1 MNKHDDSSP
10 ELMSARTKSG
20 IKRKLRRQTLFKAT
34 GFFFIMYVAGLL
46 SYAAMQPDRFR
57 IERSV
62 RMHAP
67 AEKIFFLINDFHQWE
82 AWSPWEKVDPELKRS
97 YSGTRSGRGAVY
109 AWQGNQDV
117 GAGRMEIIQA
127 IPAASV
133 VIKID
138 FMQPFE
144 AHNTIEFT
152 LNAQDGTTTVTQAMY
167 GTNTYFSKLLGL
179 MFDMDKMVGD
189 KYESGLSRLK
199 ILAEQ

>member
-10 ELMSARTKSG
+10 EPMSARTKSA
-20 IKRKLRRQTLFKAT
+20 IKRKLRRQTLYKAT
-34 GFFFIMYVAGLL
+34 GFFFIMYVTGLL
-46 SYAAMQPDRFR
+46 NYAAMQPDRFR

-67 AEKIFFLINDFHQWE
+67 AEKIFSLINDFHQWE
-82 AWSPWEKVDPELKRS
+82 AWSPWEKVDPELKRT
-97 YSGTRSGRGAVY
+97 YSGTRSGSGAVY
-109 AWQGNQDV
+109 AWQGNHDV
-117 GAGRMEIIQA
+117 GVGRMEIIQA

-152 LNAQDGTTTVTQAMY
+152 LNSQDNTTTVTQAMY

-179 MFDMDKMVGD
+179 MFDVDKMVGD
-189 KYESGLSRLK
+189 KYEKGLSRLK
-199 ILAEQ
+199 IIAEQ